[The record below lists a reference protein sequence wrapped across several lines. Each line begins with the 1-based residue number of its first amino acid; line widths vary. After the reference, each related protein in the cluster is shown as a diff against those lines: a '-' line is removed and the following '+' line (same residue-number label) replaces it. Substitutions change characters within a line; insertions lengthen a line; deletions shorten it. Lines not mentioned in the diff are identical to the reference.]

1 MCQVVVVAIMIGN
14 TIGLRSVMKR
24 ERRRGN
30 EDGVRFER
38 HGEEVRLSMSMWN
51 KVLSG

>member
-1 MCQVVVVAIMIGN
+1 MCQVVVVAIMMGN

-24 ERRRGN
+24 ERRRREN

-38 HGEEVRLSMSMWN
+38 HGEEVRLSMSWN
-51 KVLSG
+51 KVA